1 MTEPAF
7 IAAPDLTRR
16 PPRSLRCRLGG
27 YVILPRML
35 DKGRATLVGKNGAFI
50 YNASFDQH
58 LVNFLAFDAD
68 ALLKELATG
77 AGDSEILEWLKRNAE
92 RQPSRWEIEQWSDYQ
107 VRRSPDSDARTL
119 FFFYGSVG
127 RLSRTRED
135 IRSWMDLID
144 LDDFVTFGGKA

>member
-1 MTEPAF
+1 MPEPAF

-35 DKGRATLVGKNGAFI
+35 DKGRATLLGKNGAFI

-58 LVNFLAFDAD
+58 LVNFLGFDAD